1 MVGLE
6 VVGLI
11 AHILVFYGIY
21 VILAL
26 SFNLEYGFTGLPNF
40 GKVLFYSLGAYAA
53 GTLSA
58 TLATSLAEFT
68 TSTSPPYCDARAIP
82 VMSRLAATNML
93 FDIGVFIVGLFLAAI
108 VGFIAGVVASYP
120 TLKLRGDFLAITLLA
135 LGEVVRIIA
144 STEKWPV
151 CGIIGLTGI
160 PTPFAWIGD
169 PDTTRLAYAC
179 LVLAFAAI
187 IYVLVELVSNSPWG
201 RLLKAI
207 RDDELAVEVYGR
219 NPVKTKAEV
228 MAFGSMLAAIAGALY
243 AFYVGGVYPRDFI
256 PIVTFMVV
264 VMVMLGGPANNKG
277 VLLGAAIVTLM
288 DQLFNASIFNAL
300 GIPLPRNILLAIPYI
315 KYMVMGILIVLLLM
329 YRPQGLIPEKPLR
342 TPVVDE
348 MKRILY
354 GMREG
359 KEENQLPI
367 TRSTRYLSTT

>member
-1 MVGLE
+1 MEIVGL
-6 VVGLI
+6 V

-53 GTLSA
+53 GALSA
-58 TLATSLAEFT
+58 TLAVSLTGFT
-68 TSTSPPYCDARAIP
+68 ASTAPSYCDARAIP
-82 VMSRLAATNML
+82 VMGKLAATNMF
-93 FDIGVFIVGLFLAAI
+93 FDIGVFVVGLILAAI
-108 VGFIAGVVASYP
+108 IGFIAGVAASYP
-120 TLKLRGDFLAITLLA
+120 ALKLRGDFLAITLLA
-135 LGEVVRIIA
+135 FGEVVRIIA

-151 CGIIGLTGI
+151 CGIMGLTGI
-160 PTPFAWIGD
+160 PTPFAWIGN
-169 PDTTRLAYAC
+169 PDAARLAFAC
-179 LVLAFAAI
+179 LVLVFAAAVYI
-187 IYVLVELVSNSPWG
+187 LVELTSNSPWG

-219 NPVKTKAEV
+219 NPVKAKAEV

-243 AFYVGGVYPRDFI
+243 AFYIGGVYPRDFI
-256 PIVTFMVV
+256 PIVTFMVI

-277 VLLGAAIVTLM
+277 VLLGAAIVTLI

-300 GIPLPRNILLAIPYI
+300 GVPLPKNILLAIPYI

-354 GMREG
+354 SMGEG
-359 KEENQLPI
+359 KEEIQPPT
-367 TRSTRYLSTT
+367 TRSTHYPSPT

>member
-1 MVGLE
+1 ME

-53 GTLSA
+53 GALSA
-58 TLATSLAEFT
+58 TLAVSLAGFT
-68 TSTSPPYCDARAIP
+68 TSITPPYCDARAIP
-82 VMSRLAATNML
+82 VMSKLATTNMF
-93 FDIGVFIVGLFLAAI
+93 FDIGVFVAGIILAAAI
-108 VGFIAGVVASYP
+108 GFIAGVVASYP

-151 CGIIGLTGI
+151 CGIVGLTGI
-160 PTPFAWIGD
+160 PTLFAWIGD
-169 PDTTRLAYAC
+169 PDIARLAYAG
-179 LVLAFAAI
+179 LVLAFAIAV
-187 IYVLVELVSNSPWG
+187 YLLVELTSNSPWG

-207 RDDELAVEVYGR
+207 RDDELAAEVYGR
-219 NPVKTKAEV
+219 NPVKAKAEV

-243 AFYVGGVYPRDFI
+243 AFYIGGVYPRDFI

-277 VLLGAAIVTLM
+277 VLLGATIITLI

-300 GIPLPRNILLAIPYI
+300 GVPLPRNVLLAIPYI
-315 KYMVMGILIVLLLM
+315 KYMAMGIIIILLLM
-329 YRPQGLIPEKPLR
+329 YRPQGLIPEKPLK
-342 TPVVDE
+342 TPIVE
-348 MKRILY
+348 A
-354 GMREG
+354 MRKTLEDNV
-359 KEENQLPI
+359 EERKLASN
-367 TRSTRYLSTT
+367 TT